1 MEDLTIQVI
10 TMREQN
16 NAANDEIETLR
27 KALDNKIS
35 SEGITLDETISK
47 DLKEVIDSKPDLP
60 FAENST
66 QKLFWEQQIQ
76 ATNVSNPRQIRW
88 HPSIIKLCL
97 NLNMTSTKAYNSLSK
112 SGILKLQ
119 SPRTLQDYT
128 HYIKVKPG
136 LQMEVLDQMK
146 DQATGKGLFE
156 GPEYKRYIVLL
167 LDKMKI
173 KHDLVF
179 DKHTGEIIGLANL
192 GAINEELKNTD
203 LLISGNTMATHMMA
217 TMVKAVC
224 SDFKFQLSH
233 YATTNTTVGEIFP
246 IVWEV
251 VEHLELRGLQ
261 FWSCDLRRSL
271 CKSSLF

>member
-1 MEDLTIQVI
+1 
-10 TMREQN
+10 MREQN

-47 DLKEVIDSKPDLP
+47 DLKEVVDSKPDLP
-60 FAENST
+60 FAENSRPI

-88 HPSIIKLCL
+88 HPCPSIIKLCL

-112 SGILKLQ
+112 LGILKLP
-119 SPRTLQDYT
+119 STRPLQDYT

-146 DQATGKGLFE
+146 EQATRKGLFE

-167 LDKMKI
+167 LDEMKI
-173 KHDLVF
+173 SM
-179 DKHTGEIIGLANL
+179 T
-192 GAINEELKNTD
+192 
-203 LLISGNTMATHMMA
+203 
-217 TMVKAVC
+217 
-224 SDFKFQLSH
+224 
-233 YATTNTTVGEIFP
+233 
-246 IVWEV
+246 
-251 VEHLELRGLQ
+251 
-261 FWSCDLRRSL
+261 
-271 CKSSLF
+271 